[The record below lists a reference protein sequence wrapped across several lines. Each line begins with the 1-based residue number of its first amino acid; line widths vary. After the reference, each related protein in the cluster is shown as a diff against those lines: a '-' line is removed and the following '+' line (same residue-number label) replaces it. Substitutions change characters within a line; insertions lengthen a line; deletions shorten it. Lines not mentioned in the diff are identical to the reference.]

1 MILNVKVF
9 SNFGINIFIFHILLK
24 SIRNLSTFISGIHFS
39 IYWLINWP
47 VGLQWRHRP
56 IKSQSFFG
64 FYRTQVRSLPC
75 LVSPSV
81 LLVNFLQIGFVLVV
95 SWISLSC
102 SVDLSKLMYWFLL
115 FVTWIC
121 QNWDMGF
128 SKLLHSLGFYMGLSK
143 LLHMDS
149 LKNQYKTIQRGWK
162 GTALCLTEN
171 IFPSEKRFLQNFIEK
186 CEKTQLQSYW
196 EIFLRNWQYLWS
208 RFWSVPY
215 ILWKIPKNTE
225 NIEK

>member
-1 MILNVKVF
+1 MLNHSQILVLIF
-9 SNFGINIFIFHILLK
+9 SYFIFCQTQFKTFQPSSAAYTSQYIGWLTD
-24 SIRNLSTFISGIHFS
+24 LSDYSEG
-39 IYWLINWP
+39 
-47 VGLQWRHRP
+47 RP

-102 SVDLSKLMYWFLL
+102 SVDLSKLMYWFLW

-149 LKNQYKTIQRGWK
+149 LKNQY
-162 GTALCLTEN
+162 
-171 IFPSEKRFLQNFIEK
+171 
-186 CEKTQLQSYW
+186 
-196 EIFLRNWQYLWS
+196 
-208 RFWSVPY
+208 
-215 ILWKIPKNTE
+215 
-225 NIEK
+225 